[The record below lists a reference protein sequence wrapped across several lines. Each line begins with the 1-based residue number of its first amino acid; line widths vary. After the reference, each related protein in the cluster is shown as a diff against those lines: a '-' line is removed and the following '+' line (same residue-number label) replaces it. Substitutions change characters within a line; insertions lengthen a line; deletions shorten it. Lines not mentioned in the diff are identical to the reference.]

1 MSRLS
6 IRHETTYTFAEPVGF
21 GVWRLMMRPVD
32 THAVRVLEATLELS
46 PPGETR
52 WGLDAYGNSVCLF
65 QPRGAATQLRVVNN
79 LLIERY
85 PTALDIVLDPTA
97 LVDDEESRKLVL
109 APYWIPVTDDDTPA
123 FRAWLDAHAAQSEED
138 RLAFVKRL
146 NTTLAAEFSYARRD
160 VEGVQS
166 PTETVTRG
174 AGACRDIAWLM
185 IEALR
190 RWGYAARFASGY
202 LYSPGGDLQGAGATH
217 AWCEVFLSGLGWIE
231 FDPTNGIA
239 ESRDLIRVAST
250 RTPAE
255 AAPMRGTTTTPAT
268 GALDVNVEVNVMF

>member
-1 MSRLS
+1 
-6 IRHETTYTFAEPVGF
+6 
-21 GVWRLMMRPVD
+21 MMRPVD
-32 THAVRVLEATLELS
+32 THAVRVIEATLELS

-65 QPRGAATQLRVVNN
+65 QPRGSATELRIVNN

-85 PTALDIVLDPTA
+85 PASLNVVLDPTA
-97 LVDDEESRKLVL
+97 MVDDEESRSLVL
-109 APYWIPVTDDDTPA
+109 APYWIPVTSDDDNLA
-123 FRAWLDAHAAQSEED
+123 FKDWMQAHAPNDGEE
-138 RLAFVKRL
+138 RLDFIMRL
-146 NTTLAAEFSYARRD
+146 NARLHQEIAYSSREI
-160 VEGVQS
+160 EGVQA
-166 PTETVTRG
+166 PAETATLG
-174 AGACRDIAWLM
+174 TGACRDIAWLM

-202 LYSPGGDLQGAGATH
+202 IFSPGNQLQGAGATH

-255 AAPMRGTTTTPAT
+255 AAPVSGATVTPAA
-268 GALDVNVEVNVMF
+268 GQLEVHVDVAVAF